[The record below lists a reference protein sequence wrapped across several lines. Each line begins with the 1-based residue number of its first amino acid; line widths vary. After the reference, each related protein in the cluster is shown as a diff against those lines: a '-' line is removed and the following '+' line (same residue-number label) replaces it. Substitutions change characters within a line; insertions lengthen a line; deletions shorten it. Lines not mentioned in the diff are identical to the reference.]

1 MTAKFIRVTTFKHSH
16 DSFVEAVE
24 AAGMKYDRRILL
36 SEEPMA
42 SGSAGV
48 IQALSDAMPWNAL
61 AKVIVAWIEAKGSR
75 NVMITT
81 ADFNVFHAKGYSA
94 GEVERMLDKAINL
107 NAIDTKP
114 DKVDSEENT

>member
-16 DSFVEAVE
+16 DSFVAAVE

-42 SGSAGV
+42 SGFSGI

-61 AKVIVAWIEAKGSR
+61 AKVIVAWIEAKESR

-81 ADFNVFHAKGYSA
+81 VEFTAFHAKGYSSE
-94 GEVERMLDKAINL
+94 EVERMLDKAINL
-107 NAIDTKP
+107 NAFDTKP
-114 DKVDSEENT
+114 DNVDSEKNT

>member
-1 MTAKFIRVTTFKHSH
+1 VPVKFIRVNTFKHSH

-24 AAGMKYDRRILL
+24 AAGLTYSERILL

-42 SGSAGV
+42 SGFAGV

-61 AKVIVAWIEAKGSR
+61 AKVIVAWIEAKESR

-81 ADFNVFHAKGYSA
+81 REFTVFHAKGYSA
-94 GEVERMLDKAINL
+94 DEVEKILDKAINL
-107 NAIDTKP
+107 NAIDTEP
-114 DKVDSEENT
+114 DKRDSDENT